1 MRKGHKSCFISL
13 NIKQIL
19 DLCSVFPKIKLFMW
33 ARCRISANFCSMG
46 LVIGSGTA
54 LLERLWFYFETTN
67 RKCML
72 AFVLLDA

>member
-1 MRKGHKSCFISL
+1 
-13 NIKQIL
+13 
-19 DLCSVFPKIKLFMW
+19 MW
-33 ARCRISANFCSMG
+33 AISAYFYTMG

-67 RKCML
+67 RKCTI

>member
-1 MRKGHKSCFISL
+1 
-13 NIKQIL
+13 
-19 DLCSVFPKIKLFMW
+19 MW
-33 ARCRISANFCSMG
+33 ARCRISANFCSRG